1 MLVMASFVRK
11 TTPEIL
17 GELGSRVR
25 ATRLRMNL
33 PQADLAREAG
43 VSERTVRGLEQGH
56 DVQLS
61 TFVRVLR
68 ALRQVDDLDEL
79 LPDPGVS
86 PIQLL
91 KNKGRQRQRARRRD
105 G

>member
-1 MLVMASFVRK
+1 MSDFARK
-11 TTPEIL
+11 TTSEIL
-17 GELGSRVR
+17 GDLGSRVR
-25 ATRLRMNL
+25 AARLRMNL

-61 TFVRVLR
+61 TLVRVLR
-68 ALRQVDDLDEL
+68 ALRRVDDLTGV